1 MRDVEHLFM
10 CLLAACMSFLEKCK
24 FRSSAHFLDWVVFV
38 CFTCSCYEMFVH
50 KDLFS
55 CVYCLY
61 IRSCFHEGLL
71 VLRGQSATQSE
82 KRIFFLFPSV
92 STFGVRNQVCLNRKK
107 KKKGLKSHWFTET
120 PGRLAK
126 QVGGRLGTKDTGQLQ
141 GHSQHRA
148 SEDRLWHFI

>member
-1 MRDVEHLFM
+1 
-10 CLLAACMSFLEKCK
+10 
-24 FRSSAHFLDWVVFV
+24 
-38 CFTCSCYEMFVH
+38 MFVH

-92 STFGVRNQVCLNRKK
+92 SSFGVRNQVCLNRKK
-107 KKKGLKSHWFTET
+107 KKKKKDWKTSGLQKNQDLFQNRVEERQEPRT
-120 PGRLAK
+120 
-126 QVGGRLGTKDTGQLQ
+126 LGSCKAIANIGPVRTGCGISYNIYSLQ
-141 GHSQHRA
+141 ELDIAVVTAVTTMGSTVLRGLCLQFKNLELEH
-148 SEDRLWHFI
+148 LMG